1 MPRHVTLIAV
11 SAGNHA
17 LEQGAAAI
25 PVRFL
30 DGVDADAL
38 LKDLRGLN
46 TRKGRGLLLRLEQI
60 RGDDGLPVLDLYLN
74 TDADHPPGK
83 NNYAGS
89 MALYGLGDST
99 DAANSGMGQHR
110 VFEAGPV
117 FDRVRRLSNWSPEH
131 FTLKLI
137 THHRLPVDADL
148 AIGRVALY
156 YYEDGGTDVN

>member
-1 MPRHVTLIAV
+1 MPRHVTLIAK

-25 PVRFL
+25 PVQFL

-74 TDADHPPGK
+74 TDAEHPPGI

-110 VFEAGPV
+110 SFEAGAL
-117 FDRVRRLSNWSPEH
+117 FARLRQQANWSPRH
-131 FTLKLI
+131 FSLTI
-137 THHRLPVDADL
+137 IPHEAIHNAIPVRV
-148 AIGRVALY
+148 GRVALY
-156 YYEDGGTDVN
+156 SYLDDR